1 MFETLDIFKTA
12 AGAAEHASR
21 RQALIAQNIANA
33 DTPGYRGQDVAPF
46 ADMMA
51 DYDTPMRHTRVGHLQ
66 PTSMGAATE
75 TILSDGMTSP
85 NGNTVSLETEMMK
98 AAQTRGQFDMAMG
111 VYKSALNILK
121 SSLGR

>member
-1 MFETLDIFKTA
+1 MFERLEIFKTA

-46 ADMMA
+46 SDVMA
-51 DYDTPMRHTRVGHLQ
+51 DYSTPMRHTRAGHMQ
-66 PTSMGAATE
+66 PTSMAGAAE
-75 TILSDGMTSP
+75 TILTDGQTSP

-98 AAQTRGQFDMAMG
+98 AAQTRGQFDMAVG

>member
-1 MFETLDIFKTA
+1 M
-12 AGAAEHASR
+12 
-21 RQALIAQNIANA
+21 
-33 DTPGYRGQDVAPF
+33 APF

-51 DYDTPMRHTRVGHLQ
+51 DYDTPMRHTRVGNLQ
-66 PTSMGAATE
+66 PTSMGAAAE

-98 AAQTRGQFDMAMG
+98 AAQTRGQFDMAVG